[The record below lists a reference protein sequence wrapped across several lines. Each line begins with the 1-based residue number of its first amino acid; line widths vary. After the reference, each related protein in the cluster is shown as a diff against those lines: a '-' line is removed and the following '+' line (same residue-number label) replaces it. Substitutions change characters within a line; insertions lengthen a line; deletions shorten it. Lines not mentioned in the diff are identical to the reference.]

1 MLENR
6 KEKVVIEIS
15 NLTAN
20 MNPINYLNR
29 KRELEKFIE
38 INSNSL
44 ENKEKLLIN
53 MQEEFIKALKDN
65 CYETDDIQSLK
76 NLIFKIRYYKNLYV
90 IEGKQVKD
98 YQELNEKI
106 NSVLKQ
112 AIQKL
117 ILAENIKKISTDD
130 NLNQEIIT
138 IVLDTKVIDLND
150 LKFEILI
157 KEDYIKVKTYE
168 KEVFE
173 KEFKIDGKFS
183 KRNFEIKQGKIY
195 KLFA

>member
-138 IVLDTKVIDLND
+138 VILDTKVIDLND
-150 LKFEILI
+150 LKFEVLI